1 MEADRIEKL
10 EKALDGVALISGDIQ
25 KALGQGEKIEGLAKS
40 LDESRAE
47 VEMLKAALKASGEAI
62 PALVEKRLSD
72 IDRRL
77 GRLGGP
83 GESGTDKTGQP
94 VIEKS
99 FGAQLTDLLT
109 NDPNFRAA
117 AKSGKGTGRL
127 DLTGS
132 SVRQHYAILEAVKA
146 RGMRATD
153 EEMVQIAKTMLL
165 SDNATITPIQRL
177 PTVTPM
183 GGRRRFLSDVIP
195 VQNVEVGTLEYLEY
209 MGLAP
214 GTYLTATSV
223 TSSGTTA
230 TLTYTA
236 HGARVGDKIHVKDS
250 TDTDYNGFFIVTSV
264 PTADTLTYT
273 MAADPGDDTAD
284 GTILWANLNLWGSA
298 ATVAENDAKPDSQ
311 IVTRTLPAYI
321 ELVAH
326 IFRISKQMMDDVPG
340 LQAEINSAGVRGL
353 QELKEYKLLYGTG
366 AGSTID
372 GLLHKAGVQA
382 HTQAT
387 AGDKGLM
394 VSFRHAVTLLENV
407 GAMAQYAFMN
417 PADREAFDTATDLAE
432 RFYFEGLPAGS
443 ATAALWSVPTVSSRW
458 IAPKTVLLGD
468 FAEGAKLL
476 SRQGTQISFSE
487 SDGDDFKYNR
497 LAMRFEERLGLAVTR
512 PEFFVNL
519 TLL

>member
-1 MEADRIEKL
+1 MEAEKIEKL
-10 EKALDGVALISGDIQ
+10 EKALSGFELIQGDVQ
-25 KALGQGEKIEGLAKS
+25 KALANGERIADLAKD
-40 LDESRAE
+40 LDNQRAE
-47 VEMLKAALKASGEAI
+47 IETVKAGFKASGEKI
-62 PALVEKRLSD
+62 PEIVEKRLSD

-77 GRLGGP
+77 GRLNGP
-83 GESGTDKTGQP
+83 GSGSDTSGDP

-99 FGAQLTDLLT
+99 FGAQLTDVLQ
-109 NDPNFRAA
+109 NDPSFREQ
-117 AKSGKGTGRL
+117 AKRGKGTGRIE
-127 DLTGS
+127 LTGS
-132 SVRQHYAILEAVKA
+132 TVREHFAVLEAVKA

-153 EEMVQIAKTMLL
+153 EEMRTIAKTMLL

-177 PTVTPM
+177 PTIMPM

-223 TSSGTTA
+223 TSTGTTA

-298 ATVAENDAKPDSQ
+298 ATVAENNLKPESQ
-311 IVTRTLPAYI
+311 LVTRTLPAYI
-321 ELVAH
+321 ELVSH
-326 IFRISKQMMDDVPG
+326 IFRVSKQMIDDVPG

-353 QELKEYKLLYGTG
+353 QELKEYKLLYGDGT
-366 AGSTID
+366 SNTID
-372 GLLHKAGVQA
+372 GFLHKAGTQA
-382 HTQAT
+382 YTQAT

-394 VSFRHAVTLLENV
+394 VAFRHMITLLDNV
-407 GAMAQYAFMN
+407 GAMAQYTILN
-417 PADREAFDTATDLAE
+417 PADREALDTATDLAE
-432 RFYFEGLPAGS
+432 RFYVDTAPGS
-443 ATAALWSVPTVSSRW
+443 GGFNALWSTQLVSTRW
-458 IAPKTVLLGD
+458 IAPKTALVGD
-468 FAEGAKLL
+468 FADGAKLL
-476 SRQGTQISFSE
+476 SRQGTQISFTD

-497 LAMRFEERLGLAVTR
+497 LAMRFEERLGLAITR
-512 PEFFVNL
+512 PEFFGKL